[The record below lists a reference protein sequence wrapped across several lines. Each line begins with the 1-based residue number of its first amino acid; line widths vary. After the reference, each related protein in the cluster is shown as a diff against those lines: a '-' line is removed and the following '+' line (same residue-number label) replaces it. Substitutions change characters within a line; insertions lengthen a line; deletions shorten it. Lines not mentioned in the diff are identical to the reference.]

1 MPRPTSDVHAF
12 EAHATDADL
21 DDLRARLAAA
31 RLPEAETVY
40 RAAPDPRRWE
50 QGVPLADLV
59 DVVNYWRTGYDWRSF
74 EARLDRI
81 GQFRTTIDDLGIHF
95 LHRRSARADATPL
108 ILTHGWPGSVAEF
121 VDVVDELADPE
132 DADAPA
138 FHVVVPSLPGFGY
151 SDKPATTGWGTEKI
165 AAAWVELMGRLGYSK
180 FAAHGGDWGGV
191 ITTVLGGR
199 FPAHVLG
206 IHTTFAE
213 APPGLTTD
221 GLTAAER
228 EWTEETRD
236 FWRHRAAYAKQQATR
251 PQTIGYSLVDSP
263 VGLLA
268 WILDKFAEWSDT
280 EDSPF
285 ETISRDSI
293 LDDVTLYWLTRTGAS
308 SARIYYE
315 SHNSLDPE
323 LRVDVPSAI
332 TMYPRDIEKYPRAV
346 GAGAVPAD
354 RPMEGTRKRGTFP
367 VAGGSRVFRRR
378 SAGGPRGRAGRSSVN
393 AAGAAPEPCTPPP
406 RTARRPPSSPPGRAA
421 HRAAARPAAPPV
433 SGSSIARTAPMPA
446 GCAAQ
451 PGEEGRVGHRGR
463 HDDERAASS
472 TAVPVRSPSCPPG
485 R

>member
-1 MPRPTSDVHAF
+1 MPRPTSDVQAC
-12 EAHATDADL
+12 EAHAPDADL
-21 DDLRARLAAA
+21 DDLRARLDAA
-31 RLPEAETVY
+31 RLPEVETVHG
-40 RAAPDPRRWE
+40 AAPGPRRWG

-59 DVVNYWRTGYDWRSF
+59 EVVNYWRTGYNWRSF
-74 EARLDRI
+74 EARLNRI

-108 ILTHGWPGSVAEF
+108 IVTHGWPGSIAEF
-121 VDVVDELADPE
+121 IDVVDELADPN

-138 FHVVVPSLPGFGY
+138 FHVVAPSLPGFGY

-165 AAAWVELMGRLGYSK
+165 AATWVELMGRLGYSK
-180 FAAHGGDWGGV
+180 FVAHGGDWGGN

-213 APPGLTTD
+213 GPPGLKPD
-221 GLTAAER
+221 GLTAVER
-228 EWTEETRD
+228 KWTEETRD

-280 EDSPF
+280 DDSPF
-285 ETISRDSI
+285 ETISMDRV

-308 SARIYYE
+308 AARIYYE

-332 TMYPRDIEKYPRAV
+332 SMYPRDIEKCPRAW
-346 GAGAVPAD
+346 
-354 RPMEGTRKRGTFP
+354 
-367 VAGGSRVFRRR
+367 
-378 SAGGPRGRAGRSSVN
+378 
-393 AAGAAPEPCTPPP
+393 
-406 RTARRPPSSPPGRAA
+406 
-421 HRAAARPAAPPV
+421 
-433 SGSSIARTAPMPA
+433 
-446 GCAAQ
+446 AQ
-451 PGEEGRVGHRGR
+451 ERYR
-463 HDDERAASS
+463 HIVRW
-472 TAVPVRSPSCPPG
+472 RSPENGGHFPSLEVPEYFVKDLQEG
-485 R
+485 LAAVLAANR

>member
-1 MPRPTSDVHAF
+1 MPRSTSDVRAF

-21 DDLRARLAAA
+21 EDLRARLAAA
-31 RLPEAETVY
+31 RLPEAETVQ
-40 RAAPDPRRWE
+40 RAAPDPRRWH

-59 DVVNYWRTGYDWRSF
+59 DVVDYWRTGYGWRSF
-74 EARLDRI
+74 EERLDRI
-81 GQFRTTIDDLGIHF
+81 GQFRTTIDGLGIHF
-95 LHRRSARADATPL
+95 LHRRSPRAEATPL
-108 ILTHGWPGSVAEF
+108 VLTHGWPGSVAEF
-121 VDVVDELADPE
+121 VDVVDELAEPE
-132 DADAPA
+132 DPDAPA

-165 AAAWVELMGRLGYSK
+165 AAAWVELMGRLGYGK
-180 FAAHGGDWGGV
+180 FLAHGGDWGGN

-213 APPGLTTD
+213 APTGLTTD

-228 EWTEETRD
+228 EWTVETRD

-285 ETISRDSI
+285 ERISRDRI

-315 SHNSLDPE
+315 SHNSLDPG

-332 TMYPRDIEKYPRAV
+332 TMYPRDIEKSPRPWAQERYRRIV
-346 GAGAVPAD
+346 RWRSP
-354 RPMEGTRKRGTFP
+354 E
-367 VAGGSRVFRRR
+367 AGGHFPSLEVPEYFVKDLQE
-378 SAGGPRGRAGRSSVN
+378 GL
-393 AAGAAPEPCTPPP
+393 AAVL
-406 RTARRPPSSPPGRAA
+406 
-421 HRAAARPAAPPV
+421 AAA
-433 SGSSIARTAPMPA
+433 
-446 GCAAQ
+446 
-451 PGEEGRVGHRGR
+451 
-463 HDDERAASS
+463 
-472 TAVPVRSPSCPPG
+472 SP

>member
-1 MPRPTSDVHAF
+1 MPRPTSDVQAF

-31 RLPEAETVY
+31 RLPEAETVHG
-40 RAAPDPRRWE
+40 AAPGSRRWE

-59 DVVNYWRTGYDWRSF
+59 DVVNYWRTGYDWRPF
-74 EARLDRI
+74 ERRLDRI
-81 GQFRTTIDDLGIHF
+81 GQFRTTIDGLGIHF
-95 LHRRSARADATPL
+95 LHRRSVRADATPL
-108 ILTHGWPGSVAEF
+108 ILTHGWPGSIAEF
-121 VDVVDELADPE
+121 TDVVDELADPK

-165 AAAWVELMGRLGYSK
+165 AAAWVELMGRLGYSR
-180 FAAHGGDWGGV
+180 FVAHGGDWGGN

-213 APPGLTTD
+213 APPGLTTG
-221 GLTAAER
+221 GLTAVEHR
-228 EWTEETRD
+228 WTEETRD

-285 ETISRDSI
+285 ETISRDRI

-332 TMYPRDIEKYPRAV
+332 TMYPRDVEK
-346 GAGAVPAD
+346 
-354 RPMEGTRKRGTFP
+354 
-367 VAGGSRVFRRR
+367 S
-378 SAGGPRGRAGRSSVN
+378 
-393 AAGAAPEPCTPPP
+393 P
-406 RTARRPPSSPPGRAA
+406 RTW
-421 HRAAARPAAPPV
+421 
-433 SGSSIARTAPMPA
+433 
-446 GCAAQ
+446 AQ
-451 PGEEGRVGHRGR
+451 
-463 HDDERAASS
+463 ERYRQI
-472 TAVPVRSPSCPPG
+472 VRWRSPESGGHFPSLEVPEYFVKDLQEG
-485 R
+485 LAAVLAANR

>member
-1 MPRPTSDVHAF
+1 MPRPNSDVRAF

-31 RLPEAETVY
+31 RLPEAETVLG
-40 RAAPDPRRWE
+40 APPGPHRWE

-59 DVVNYWRTGYDWRSF
+59 EVVNYWRTGYNWRSF
-74 EARLDRI
+74 EERLDRI

-108 ILTHGWPGSVAEF
+108 LLTHGWPDSIVRF
-121 VDVVDELADPE
+121 IDVVEELADPE
-132 DADAPA
+132 DPAAPA

-151 SDKPATTGWGTEKI
+151 SDRPATTGWGTEKI
-165 AAAWVELMGRLGYSK
+165 AAAWVELMGRLGYRR
-180 FAAHGGDWGGV
+180 FAAHGGDWGGN

-221 GLTAAER
+221 GLTATER
-228 EWTEETRD
+228 KWAEETAD

-285 ETISRDSI
+285 EKISIDRV

-308 SARIYYE
+308 AARIYYE
-315 SHNSLDPE
+315 SHNSLDPG
-323 LRVDVPSAI
+323 LRVDVPSAL
-332 TMYPRDIEKYPRAV
+332 TMYPRDVEKCPRPWAEQRYRQIVRWAEPESGGHFPSLEVPGYFVRDLREGLAAV
-346 GAGAVPAD
+346 L
-354 RPMEGTRKRGTFP
+354 
-367 VAGGSRVFRRR
+367 
-378 SAGGPRGRAGRSSVN
+378 
-393 AAGAAPEPCTPPP
+393 
-406 RTARRPPSSPPGRAA
+406 AA
-421 HRAAARPAAPPV
+421 HR
-433 SGSSIARTAPMPA
+433 
-446 GCAAQ
+446 
-451 PGEEGRVGHRGR
+451 
-463 HDDERAASS
+463 
-472 TAVPVRSPSCPPG
+472 
-485 R
+485 

>member
-1 MPRPTSDVHAF
+1 MPRPASDVQAF
-12 EAHATDADL
+12 EARATEADL

-59 DVVNYWRTGYDWRSF
+59 EVVDYWRTGYDWRSF
-74 EARLDRI
+74 EERLNRI
-81 GQFRTTIDDLGIHF
+81 GQFRTTIDGLGIHF
-95 LHRRSARADATPL
+95 LHRRSARGDATPL
-108 ILTHGWPGSVAEF
+108 IVTHGWPDSVARF
-121 VDVVDELADPE
+121 IDVVDELADPE

-165 AAAWVELMGRLGYSK
+165 AAAWVELMGRLGYRK
-180 FAAHGGDWGGV
+180 FVAHGGDWGGN

-199 FPAHVLG
+199 FPEHVLG

-213 APPGLTTD
+213 GPPGLTTD
-221 GLTAAER
+221 GLTAVER
-228 EWTEETRD
+228 KWTEETRD

-268 WILDKFAEWSDT
+268 WILDKFAEWTDT

-285 ETISRDSI
+285 ETISRDRV

-308 SARIYYE
+308 AARIYYE

-332 TMYPRDIEKYPRAV
+332 SMYPRDIEKCPRPWAQERYRQIVRWRSPEIGGHFPSLEVPEYFVKDLQEGLAAV
-346 GAGAVPAD
+346 LAAD
-354 RPMEGTRKRGTFP
+354 R
-367 VAGGSRVFRRR
+367 
-378 SAGGPRGRAGRSSVN
+378 
-393 AAGAAPEPCTPPP
+393 
-406 RTARRPPSSPPGRAA
+406 
-421 HRAAARPAAPPV
+421 
-433 SGSSIARTAPMPA
+433 
-446 GCAAQ
+446 
-451 PGEEGRVGHRGR
+451 
-463 HDDERAASS
+463 
-472 TAVPVRSPSCPPG
+472 
-485 R
+485 

>member
-1 MPRPTSDVHAF
+1 MPRLTSDVHAF
-12 EAHATDADL
+12 EARATDADL

-59 DVVNYWRTGYDWRSF
+59 GVVDYWRTGYNWRSF
-74 EARLDRI
+74 EERLDRI

-108 ILTHGWPGSVAEF
+108 VLTHGWPGSIAEF
-121 VDVVDELADPE
+121 IDVIDELADPK

-138 FHVVVPSLPGFGY
+138 FHVVAPSLPGFGY

-165 AAAWVELMGRLGYSK
+165 AAAWVELMGRLGYSR

-191 ITTVLGGR
+191 ITTILGGR

-206 IHTTFAE
+206 IHTTTAQ

-221 GLTAAER
+221 GLTTDER
-228 EWTEETRD
+228 KWTEETRD
-236 FWRHRAAYAKQQATR
+236 FWRQHAAYAKQQATR

-268 WILDKFAEWSDT
+268 WILDKFAEWTDT

-285 ETISRDSI
+285 ETISRDSV

-308 SARIYYE
+308 AARIYYE
-315 SHNSLDPE
+315 SHGGVNSVDPE

-332 TMYPRDIEKYPRAV
+332 SVYRRDIEKCPRAW
-346 GAGAVPAD
+346 AQE
-354 RPMEGTRKRGTFP
+354 R
-367 VAGGSRVFRRR
+367 FRQIVRW
-378 SAGGPRGRAGRSSVN
+378 
-393 AAGAAPEPCTPPP
+393 
-406 RTARRPPSSPPGRAA
+406 SSPDTGGHFPSLEVPEYFVKDLQEGLAA
-421 HRAAARPAAPPV
+421 VLAANR
-433 SGSSIARTAPMPA
+433 
-446 GCAAQ
+446 
-451 PGEEGRVGHRGR
+451 
-463 HDDERAASS
+463 
-472 TAVPVRSPSCPPG
+472 
-485 R
+485 

>member
-1 MPRPTSDVHAF
+1 MPRTTSDVHVF
-12 EAHATDADL
+12 EAHAPDADL
-21 DDLRARLAAA
+21 DDLRSRLAAA
-31 RLPEAETVY
+31 RLPEAETVC

-59 DVVNYWRTGYDWRSF
+59 DVVHYWRTEYNWRSF
-74 EARLDRI
+74 EERLNRI

-95 LHRRSARADATPL
+95 LHRRSTRADATPL
-108 ILTHGWPGSVAEF
+108 ILTHGWPDSIVRF
-121 VDVVDELADPE
+121 IDVVDELADPK

-165 AAAWVELMGRLGYSK
+165 AAAWVELMGRLGYGR
-180 FAAHGGDWGGV
+180 FLAHGGDWGGN

-213 APPGLTTD
+213 GPPGLTTG
-221 GLTAAER
+221 GLTAVER
-228 EWTEETRD
+228 EWAAETRD

-268 WILDKFAEWSDT
+268 WILDKFAEWTDT
-280 EDSPF
+280 DDSPF
-285 ETISRDSI
+285 ETISIDSV

-308 SARIYYE
+308 AARIYYE
-315 SHNSLDPE
+315 SHNALDPE

-332 TMYPRDIEKYPRAV
+332 TMYPRDVEKAPRAWAQERYRQIV
-346 GAGAVPAD
+346 RWSLPESGGHFPSLEVPGYFVKD
-354 RPMEGTRKRGTFP
+354 LQEGLAE
-367 VAGGSRVFRRR
+367 VL
-378 SAGGPRGRAGRSSVN
+378 
-393 AAGAAPEPCTPPP
+393 
-406 RTARRPPSSPPGRAA
+406 
-421 HRAAARPAAPPV
+421 AAAN
-433 SGSSIARTAPMPA
+433 
-446 GCAAQ
+446 
-451 PGEEGRVGHRGR
+451 
-463 HDDERAASS
+463 
-472 TAVPVRSPSCPPG
+472 VRLPS

>member
-1 MPRPTSDVHAF
+1 MPRLTSDAQAF

-31 RLPEAETVY
+31 RLPEAETVH
-40 RAAPDPRRWE
+40 RAAPGPRRWD

-59 DVVNYWRTGYDWRSF
+59 DVVDYWRTGYDWRSF
-74 EARLDRI
+74 EERLNRV

-108 ILTHGWPGSVAEF
+108 LLTHGWPDSMARF
-121 VDVVDELADPE
+121 IDVVDELADPD

-165 AAAWVELMGRLGYSK
+165 AVAWVELMERLGYRT
-180 FAAHGGDWGGV
+180 FVAHGGDWGGN
-191 ITTVLGGR
+191 ITTVLAGR

-213 APPGLTTD
+213 GPPGLTMD

-228 EWTEETRD
+228 TWAEETDD

-268 WILDKFAEWSDT
+268 WILDKFAEWTDT

-285 ETISRDSI
+285 ERISRDRI
-293 LDDVTLYWLTRTGAS
+293 LDNVTLYWLTRTGAS

-315 SHNSLDPE
+315 SHNSLDPG

-332 TMYPRDIEKYPRAV
+332 TMYPRDVEKCPRPWAQERYRRIVRWTEPEIGGHFPSLEVPGYFVNDLREGLAAV
-346 GAGAVPAD
+346 L
-354 RPMEGTRKRGTFP
+354 
-367 VAGGSRVFRRR
+367 
-378 SAGGPRGRAGRSSVN
+378 
-393 AAGAAPEPCTPPP
+393 
-406 RTARRPPSSPPGRAA
+406 AA
-421 HRAAARPAAPPV
+421 HR
-433 SGSSIARTAPMPA
+433 
-446 GCAAQ
+446 
-451 PGEEGRVGHRGR
+451 
-463 HDDERAASS
+463 
-472 TAVPVRSPSCPPG
+472 
-485 R
+485 